1 MDLKFHVLTIIVGN
15 LGPMCNFN
23 WSFANFP
30 QMLGNWLLCQSGLD
44 MHDLGTLVRLV
55 DD

>member
-1 MDLKFHVLTIIVGN
+1 MDLEFHVLTIIVGN

-30 QMLGNWLLCQSGLD
+30 QMLGQTGLD